1 MRIKLTFL
9 VSIITIFLMTGCG
22 FKVVNQSGLIDF
34 EIENISTSGDNRV
47 SYIIKNKLL
56 PYSKSN
62 GKKLITL
69 EIDLNRKK
77 MIKEKNI
84 KNETPKFEVSISA
97 VIQYRSGNNGRFR
110 ITKTGDYNVASQYS
124 QTLTNEKKLVKTLS
138 ESIAENIIEEL
149 TLRTNDT

>member
-9 VSIITIFLMTGCG
+9 VSIITIFLITGCG

-77 MIKEKNI
+77 IIKEKNI
-84 KNETPKFEVSISA
+84 KNETTKFEISISA
-97 VIQYRSGNNGRFR
+97 VVQYRSDENGRFE
-110 ITKTGDYNVASQYS
+110 ISKTGDYNVASQYS
-124 QTLTNEKKLVKTLS
+124 QTLTNEKKLVKSLS

-149 TLRTNDT
+149 ILIANDT

>member
-1 MRIKLTFL
+1 MKIIFI
-9 VSIITIFLMTGCG
+9 SISILIITGCG
-22 FKVVNQSGLIDF
+22 FKVVNQSNLTDF
-34 EIENISTSGDNRV
+34 KIENISTSGDNRV

-84 KNETPKFEVSISA
+84 KNETTKFEISISA
-97 VIQYRSGNNGRFR
+97 VVQYRSDKNGRFE
-110 ITKTGDYNVASQYS
+110 ISKKGDYNVASQYS
-124 QTLTNEKKLVKTLS
+124 QTLTNEKKLVKSLS

-149 TLRTNDT
+149 ILRTNDT

>member
-1 MRIKLTFL
+1 MRNKLILLSST
-9 VSIITIFLMTGCG
+9 IIIFLMSGCG
-22 FKVVNQSGLIDF
+22 FKVVNQSELIDF
-34 EIENISTSGDNRV
+34 YIENISTSGDSRI
-47 SYIIKNKLL
+47 SYIVKNNLL
-56 PYSKSN
+56 PYSKGD

-84 KNETPKFEVSISA
+84 KNETTKFEISISA
-97 VIQYRSGNNGRFR
+97 VVQYRSDENGRFE
-110 ITKTGDYNVASQYS
+110 ISKKGDYNVASQYS

-149 TLRTNDT
+149 ILRTNDT

>member
-1 MRIKLTFL
+1 MRIKLIC
-9 VSIITIFLMTGCG
+9 VINIIIIFLMSGCG
-22 FKVVNQSGLIDF
+22 FKVVNQSELIDF
-34 EIENISTSGDNRV
+34 KIENVSTSGDNRI

-84 KNETPKFEVSISA
+84 KNETTKFEISISA
-97 VIQYRSGNNGRFR
+97 VVQYRSDENGRFE
-110 ITKTGDYNVASQYS
+110 ISKKGGYNVASQYS

-149 TLRTNDT
+149 ILRTNDT

>member
-77 MIKEKNI
+77 IIKEKNI
-84 KNETPKFEVSISA
+84 KNETTKFEISISA
-97 VIQYRSGNNGRFR
+97 VVQYRSDENGRFE
-110 ITKTGDYNVASQYS
+110 ISKTGDYNVASQYS
-124 QTLTNEKKLVKTLS
+124 QTLTNEKKLVKSLS

-149 TLRTNDT
+149 ILIANDT

>member
-1 MRIKLTFL
+1 MRIKLTFF
-9 VSIITIFLMTGCG
+9 VSVITIFLMAGCG
-22 FKVVNQSGLIDF
+22 FKVVNQSVLIDF
-34 EIENISTSGDNRV
+34 KIENISTSGDNRV

-84 KNETPKFEVSISA
+84 KNETTKFEISISA
-97 VIQYRSGNNGRFR
+97 VVQYRSDENGRFE
-110 ITKTGDYNVASQYS
+110 ISKNGDYNVASQYS

-149 TLRTNDT
+149 ILRTNDT